1 MRLGLKTLAFTTS
14 LILGLAGCTSEPE
27 VIKSTRFENQVGVQL
42 FMWSWEAIEA
52 ECAFLGEAGIDW
64 VLTSPPQEHISG
76 AQWWTVYQPVSYQIE
91 TRLGNRDQ
99 FASMVATCKENGV
112 GIIADAVIN
121 HMAGVES
128 GTGYAGTKF
137 SKYDYPGLYTR
148 EDFHNCNLTPNDQI
162 ENYKDVMQVQTCELL
177 GLSDLDQKS
186 EKVSAN
192 IVAYL
197 QDLLS
202 LGVMGFRIDAAKHI
216 YQPQLQAIIDQLPE
230 GTKIMQEVYAG
241 GGEPIRPSQY
251 LNSGDVFE
259 FDYARNMKS
268 YFKSEVITPAASAI
282 RFKDFTPSNQS
293 ISFVSNHD
301 TERNGQTLSYK
312 NPRDFELATAMML
325 AEDFGQPM
333 LYSSYAFENYDAGP
347 NELVDGVVPADCSEA
362 NPSPKD
368 SYDNYE
374 WICQHRWQST
384 LNMIKFRDQVEGTAV
399 TEKYRER
406 GVYGFAREGKG
417 YFITNVFESNE
428 MPIEVQT
435 TLPDGDYVDLID
447 GGSYTITAG
456 VLKTTLA
463 PKSAIALLVT
473 ESSN

>member
-1 MRLGLKTLAFTTS
+1 
-14 LILGLAGCTSEPE
+14 
-27 VIKSTRFENQVGVQL
+27 
-42 FMWSWEAIEA
+42 
-52 ECAFLGEAGIDW
+52 
-64 VLTSPPQEHISG
+64 
-76 AQWWTVYQPVSYQIE
+76 
-91 TRLGNRDQ
+91 
-99 FASMVATCKENGV
+99 
-112 GIIADAVIN
+112 
-121 HMAGVES
+121 
-128 GTGYAGTKF
+128 
-137 SKYDYPGLYTR
+137 
-148 EDFHNCNLTPNDQI
+148 
-162 ENYKDVMQVQTCELL
+162 
-177 GLSDLDQKS
+177 
-186 EKVSAN
+186 
-192 IVAYL
+192 
-197 QDLLS
+197 
-202 LGVMGFRIDAAKHI
+202 
-216 YQPQLQAIIDQLPE
+216 
-230 GTKIMQEVYAG
+230 MQEVYAG

-259 FDYARNMKS
+259 FDYARSMKS

-347 NELVDGVVPADCSEA
+347 NELVDGVIPADCSEA
-362 NPSPKD
+362 SIGPKD
-368 SYDNYE
+368 AYANYE

-417 YFITNVFESNE
+417 YFITNVFERKE

-473 ESSN
+473 ENSN